1 MELFHVDLSAADLIA
16 GPGPLVVSHE
26 DTGLDVP
33 LVEGQ
38 EVLVT
43 DRDGEF
49 HAAVVLSVHP
59 FVDPFLGPGDDAPQ
73 RGPVYAL
80 HIGARLPMDMAAQ
93 RLTDVDLMP
102 ENRGLHEIVD
112 LLGDL
117 RRTQVR
123 AQQP

>member
-1 MELFHVDLSAADLIA
+1 MELFHVDLSAAELIA
-16 GPGPLVVSHE
+16 GPGPLVVGHE
-26 DTGLDVP
+26 ETGLEAP

-49 HAAVVLSVHP
+49 HAAVVLSV
-59 FVDPFLGPGDDAPQ
+59 DATWPE
-73 RGPVYAL
+73 PVYAL

-117 RRTQVR
+117 RRSQVR
-123 AQQP
+123 AQQQ

>member
-1 MELFHVDLSAADLIA
+1 MELFHVDLTAADLIT
-16 GPGPLVVSHE
+16 GPGPLVVDHE
-26 DTGLDVP
+26 ETGLEAP

-38 EVLVT
+38 EVLIT

-49 HAAVVLSVHP
+49 HAAVVLSV
-59 FVDPFLGPGDDAPQ
+59 DGSRAE
-73 RGPVYAL
+73 PVYAL

-117 RRTQVR
+117 RRSQVR
-123 AQQP
+123 AQQQ

>member
-1 MELFHVDLSAADLIA
+1 MELIHVDLSAAELISA
-16 GPGPLVVSHE
+16 PGPLVVPHGA
-26 DTGLDVP
+26 TGLDTS

-49 HAAVVLSVHP
+49 HAAVVLSAG
-59 FVDPFLGPGDDAPQ
+59 LSGDNAQPE
-73 RGPVYAL
+73 PVYAL

-117 RRTQVR
+117 RRAQVR
-123 AQQP
+123 TQRT

>member
-16 GPGPLVVSHE
+16 GPGPLVVAHGE
-26 DTGLDVP
+26 TGLEAP
-33 LVEGQ
+33 LAEGQ

-49 HAAVVLSVHP
+49 HAAVVLSVESSG
-59 FVDPFLGPGDDAPQ
+59 VE
-73 RGPVYAL
+73 PVYAL

-117 RRTQVR
+117 RRSQVR
-123 AQQP
+123 APRP

>member
-16 GPGPLVVSHE
+16 GPGPLVVAHE
-26 DTGLDVP
+26 ETGLEAP

-49 HAAVVLSVHP
+49 HAAVVLSVD
-59 FVDPFLGPGDDAPQ
+59 VTRLE
-73 RGPVYAL
+73 PVYAL
-80 HIGARLPMDMAAQ
+80 HVGARLPMDMAAQ

-102 ENRGLHEIVD
+102 EHRGLHEIVD

-117 RRTQVR
+117 RRMQVR

>member
-1 MELFHVDLSAADLIA
+1 MELFHVDLSAAELIA
-16 GPGPLVVSHE
+16 GPGPLVVGHE
-26 DTGLDVP
+26 ETGLEAP

-49 HAAVVLSVHP
+49 HAAVVLSV
-59 FVDPFLGPGDDAPQ
+59 DAKWPE
-73 RGPVYAL
+73 PVYAL

-117 RRTQVR
+117 RRSQLR
-123 AQQP
+123 AQLP

>member
-1 MELFHVDLSAADLIA
+1 VGHD
-16 GPGPLVVSHE
+16 
-26 DTGLDVP
+26 DTGLDAP

-49 HAAVVLSVHP
+49 HAAVVLSVDV
-59 FVDPFLGPGDDAPQ
+59 FEDEG
-73 RGPVYAL
+73 RTEPVYAL

-117 RRTQVR
+117 RRSQVR
-123 AQQP
+123 AQQQR